1 MEMPCHLMASTLTS
15 YPILYFHFC
24 VKSESV
30 TCLIFILIFSHLLY
44 NPVQC
49 LSISFIYNVWQLQWE
64 LAVSW
69 SLLQH
74 CTFTQCLS
82 CLILDFTITLR
93 EWYYNHHLH
102 KNSLAN
108 GIYSPR
114 FIIYNFFLFF
124 ALMVVWGLVVGVS
137 DRVFGVGVFSLRGLE
152 PVV

>member
-1 MEMPCHLMASTLTS
+1 MLSFL
-15 YPILYFHFC
+15 C
-24 VKSESV
+24 VKWKCILPLFYFDFF
-30 TCLIFILIFSHLLY
+30 TLIVPSRSMFEYFIHL
-44 NPVQC
+44 
-49 LSISFIYNVWQLQWE
+49 E